1 MKALLMP
8 WWRDLSRREQWLV
21 ALAGVLLVIVL
32 VWMAL
37 LRPLAAARATA
48 EARYDAA
55 MLGLAEVSVLGNRV
69 RVAQSRGV
77 NSRNLPLIE
86 LVGDRARAAELTV
99 ESLSPVDGGQ
109 VAMRIAAVRPAVLLR
124 WISEIERGDGLV
136 VERVMIR
143 RNEDA
148 TVAVDLALRRGGQ

>member
-1 MKALLMP
+1 
-8 WWRDLSRREQWLV
+8 
-21 ALAGVLLVIVL
+21 
-32 VWMAL
+32 
-37 LRPLAAARATA
+37 
-48 EARYDAA
+48 